1 MLRNN
6 LDRAAAVSQLLTHA
20 LQSIGA
26 PGESD
31 WLRLIL
37 RRGFVGFERMTD
49 AQLLRELELRELLP
63 PPLEVE
69 GDADEDM
76 IAEDRWSQA
85 ALPGARR
92 ADLSEHESGFE

>member
-6 LDRAAAVSQLLTHA
+6 IDRAAAVSQLLAHA
-20 LQSIGA
+20 LQSIGN

-37 RRGFVGFERMTD
+37 RRGFVGFEKMTD

-63 PPLEVE
+63 PPLEAE
-69 GDADEDM
+69 SDFEEEA
-76 IAEDRWSQA
+76 AEDRWSQA
-85 ALPGARR
+85 ALPGARGGGLPER
-92 ADLSEHESGFE
+92 ESGFD